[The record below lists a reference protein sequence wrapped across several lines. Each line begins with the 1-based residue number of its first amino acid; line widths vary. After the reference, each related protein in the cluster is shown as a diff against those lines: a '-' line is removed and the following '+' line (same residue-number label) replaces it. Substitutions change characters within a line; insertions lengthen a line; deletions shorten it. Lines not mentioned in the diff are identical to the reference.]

1 MTQGETRVV
10 PVSGKTIV
18 KPLPTGSLVD
28 YRKGEKEAGDPTGDL
43 ALNAEMRWEGMANA
57 GYLTPIDR
65 FFVRNHAPTPRVDPA
80 SWRLRVEGPGVGRTL
95 ELDYEDLTR
104 LSGISVVRALE
115 CAGNGRAFF
124 GERQGRE
131 APGTPWRLGAV
142 GVAEWTG
149 VPLREVLERAGLG
162 LTEGWVMAEGLD
174 AVRMRRPLPL
184 WKALGEDTILATGMN
199 GQPLPPDHGFPARLV
214 VPGWAAVASV
224 KWVGRIVV
232 SDRPLFSP
240 WNTAKY
246 VMTGGRW
253 GSRREPISVQVPKS
267 AIELPWPAVLRRGR
281 NTITGRSWSGGAAID
296 RVEYAVDGDTR
307 WRPARIE
314 GPNLP
319 GAWARWSFQW
329 YARRGTHELRVRA
342 TDTGG
347 NTQPE
352 AVAWNALGYLYG
364 GIVGHPVEVLG

>member
-1 MTQGETRVV
+1 VTQGLTRAAS
-10 PVSGKTIV
+10 VSERTIV
-18 KPLPTGSLVD
+18 KPLPPEALVD
-28 YRKGEKEAGDPTGDL
+28 YRRGEKEAGDPTEDL
-43 ALNAEMRWEGMANA
+43 ALNAEMRWEGMADA

-65 FFVRNHAPTPRVDPA
+65 FFVRNHAPTPHVDPA
-80 SWRLRVEGPGVGRTL
+80 TWL

-104 LSGISVVRALE
+104 LPDVSVVRALE

-124 GERQGRE
+124 GERQGKE
-131 APGTPWRLGAV
+131 APGTPWRLGAI
-142 GVAEWTG
+142 GVAGWTG
-149 VPLREVLERAGLG
+149 VPLREILERAGLVV
-162 LTEGWVMAEGLD
+162 TEGWVMAEGLD

-184 WKALGEDTILATGMN
+184 WKALEEDTVLSTGMN

-232 SDRPLFSP
+232 SGRPLASP

-253 GSRREPISVQVPKS
+253 GSRRETIGVQVPKS

-281 NTITGRSWSGGAAID
+281 HAITGRSWSGGAAIA
-296 RVEYAVDGDTR
+296 RVEYAVDGDTQ
-307 WRPARIE
+307 WRAAQLD

-319 GAWARWSFQW
+319 GAWARWRFVWDASP
-329 YARRGTHELRVRA
+329 GIHGLRVRA
-342 TDTGG
+342 TDTVG

-352 AVAWNALGYLYG
+352 AVPWNALGYLYG
-364 GIVGHPVEVLG
+364 GVVEHPVEVL